1 MIVRANIAPP
11 PHIIYRVKLSLL
23 LEWKD
28 NVNIVLLGLG
38 FDNYFRCVPV
48 VLPDIVSNQPV

>member
-1 MIVRANIAPP
+1 MIVWVNIVPP

-28 NVNIVLLGLG
+28 NANIVLLSLG
-38 FDNYFRCVPV
+38 FDNYFRCITV